1 MCCIYA
7 TDRNKDTMTMSWME
21 VTDLVRQAQAGDRN
35 AYGELVERF
44 WGAVFA
50 SALTRVRG
58 AMEAQ
63 ELTQEVFVHA
73 MRKIGQLRDPR
84 CFAGWL
90 RRITARMA
98 INKLTRRALPVG
110 VSGDALDDVVG
121 YTHDPLDGMVKTEQR
136 KAVRNAL
143 RRLKPIDRAAL
154 EAFYL
159 RGESLNE
166 MADKFDVPL
175 GTVKRRLHT
184 ARLRLKAALVGNEA
198 VEGAESALAV

>member
-1 MCCIYA
+1 
-7 TDRNKDTMTMSWME
+7 MTMCWME
-21 VTDLVRQAQAGDRN
+21 VSDLVRQAQRGDRN
-35 AYGELVERF
+35 AYGQLVERF

-50 SALTRVRG
+50 SALARVRG
-58 AMEAQ
+58 PMDAQ

-98 INKLTRRALPVG
+98 INKLTRRSLPIG
-110 VSGDALDDVVG
+110 ATGDALDGVAG
-121 YTHDPLDGMVKTEQR
+121 EAADPLDGMVKTEQR
-136 KAVRNAL
+136 RAVRKAL
-143 RRLKPIDRAAL
+143 RRLKPLDRAAL

-198 VEGAESALAV
+198 VSEPALAV

>member
-1 MCCIYA
+1 
-7 TDRNKDTMTMSWME
+7 MSWTE
-21 VTDLVRQAQAGDRN
+21 VSELVHRAQAGDR
-35 AYGELVERF
+35 AAFGELVERF

-50 SALTRVRG
+50 SALGRVRD
-58 AMEAQ
+58 AHEAQ

-98 INKLTRRALPVG
+98 VNRLTRRGIPTGSPEALE
-110 VSGDALDDVVG
+110 ALAGG
-121 YTHDPLDGMVKTEQR
+121 YTDPHESVVLAEDKA
-136 KAVRNAL
+136 AVRSAL

-159 RGESLNE
+159 RGESLSE
-166 MADKFDVPL
+166 MADRFDVPL

-184 ARLRLKAALVGNEA
+184 ARHRLKAAL
-198 VEGAESALAV
+198 EGAAEPVMAA

>member
-1 MCCIYA
+1 
-7 TDRNKDTMTMSWME
+7 ME
-21 VTDLVRQAQAGDRN
+21 VTDLVRQAQRGDRN
-35 AYGELVERF
+35 AYGQLVERF

-50 SALTRVRG
+50 SALARVRG
-58 AMEAQ
+58 PMEAQ

-98 INKLTRRALPVG
+98 INKLTRRTLPVG
-110 VSGDALDDVVG
+110 VSGDALNEVVG
-121 YTHDPLDGMVKTEQR
+121 YTHDPLDGMVQTEQR
-136 KAVRNAL
+136 KAVRKAL

-184 ARLRLKAALVGNEA
+184 ARLRLKAALVGNED
-198 VEGAESALAV
+198 VDVAEPALAV

>member
-1 MCCIYA
+1 MQGSEQGIPLMCWI
-7 TDRNKDTMTMSWME
+7 E
-21 VTDLVRQAQAGDRN
+21 VNALVRRAQTGDR
-35 AYGELVERF
+35 AAFGELVERF
-44 WGAVFA
+44 WGAVYA
-50 SALTRVRG
+50 SALARVRQPH
-58 AMEAQ
+58 EAQ

-98 INKLTRRALPVG
+98 INRLTRRAIPVG
-110 VSGDALDDVVG
+110 AGTDALEGVAGDAA
-121 YTHDPLDGMVKTEQR
+121 DPLESMVKAEART
-136 KAVRNAL
+136 AVRGAL
-143 RRLKPIDRAAL
+143 RRLKPLDRSAL

-184 ARLRLKAALVGNEA
+184 ARLRLK
-198 VEGAESALAV
+198 SALEGRAKPRRRALAAV